1 MCHPPN
7 LQVSIRSPLPV
18 EGALNALLD
27 PRDVG
32 KGNNG
37 QEGEGVRHETRD
49 VSGDARPEDVRRV
62 SRLASHAPPARVS
75 RLASHA
81 LTPSTTTKK
90 GNEMK
95 LNVNWKQLGKALWAA
110 IKPVL
115 LGAIGGGIVGIS
127 TGCSSMTPNN
137 KTQTM
142 GVYALGIPG
151 IAVITQSHQAADAT
165 GEDVN
170 ANRQTNPVTTELKV
184 K

>member
-1 MCHPPN
+1 
-7 LQVSIRSPLPV
+7 
-18 EGALNALLD
+18 
-27 PRDVG
+27 
-32 KGNNG
+32 
-37 QEGEGVRHETRD
+37 
-49 VSGDARPEDVRRV
+49 
-62 SRLASHAPPARVS
+62 
-75 RLASHA
+75 
-81 LTPSTTTKK
+81 
-90 GNEMK
+90 MK
-95 LNVNWKQLGKALWAA
+95 LKIQWKQLGKALWAA